1 MRLHAR
7 ELASENCEDI
17 CATAAPGKG
26 PSPSPAEDY
35 SWVTVIP
42 ELDMPGKLCVGSL
55 ECRARAMRLAKLER
69 HVKTAEL
76 LSAVD
81 GDAVLCLAPPQE
93 PARGSLSGLRAVY
106 LRRGSSVVLHPG
118 VWHGIPFP
126 AGSANVRLM
135 VVFRALTGEDDLDF
149 FELEEAVDIRM

>member
-1 MRLHAR
+1 MQLHAR
-7 ELASENCEDI
+7 ELAFENCGDI
-17 CATAAPGKG
+17 CAQAAPGKG
-26 PSPSPAEDY
+26 PSPSSEEDF
-35 SWVTVIP
+35 SWATVIP

-55 ECRARAMRLAKLER
+55 ECKARPMRLAKLER
-69 HVKTAEL
+69 HLKSAEL

-81 GDAVLCLAPPQE
+81 GDAILCLAPPQE